1 MDALQVAETL
11 TKKHFA
17 GEQISHVFL
26 PKFGFS
32 ALVFTNARIFGIDGA
47 IVAFSIPFAKLT
59 SIGCNPLGEVTL
71 FADGQKIAIAQLT
84 IDPDL
89 QAFRDAANSR
99 GLQTFDAQPQAEAA
113 SNASATAK
121 NAKEQR
127 QVDFDRSFPNTQ
139 IFGSAPR
146 GALLEAMEK
155 SSVNGESPWL
165 LINSGGGAGALFAFE
180 DRLVIAKVGAL
191 TSFMADSFGAG
202 RVSTLPFTQITG
214 IEYNGGMA
222 SGVLE
227 VLTPSYQGTKNQ
239 DFWRGTG
246 AKRNTDRN
254 SPWTLSNTLPLGVS
268 DYKKAESAINE
279 LRSKIIAFQRPSV
292 TVTSTPAPA
301 QDLAGQIGNLKKLLD
316 QGVLTEAEF
325 QQAKQKLLG

>member
-1 MDALQVAETL
+1 MDALQVAEVL
-11 TKKHFA
+11 TQQHFS

-26 PKFGFS
+26 PKAGLS
-32 ALVFTNARIFGIDGA
+32 SLVFTNARVFGIQGA
-47 IVAFSIPFAKLT
+47 TVAFSVPFGKVT
-59 SIGCNPLGEVTL
+59 SIGWADTGKAAI
-71 FADGQKIAIAQLT
+71 FAGGQKIAVAQLT
-84 IDPDL
+84 VDPDL
-89 QAFRDAANSR
+89 EAFKSAATAQ
-99 GLQTFDAQPQAEAA
+99 GIKTFELQEVE
-113 SNASATAK
+113 ASAPAVGNKTK
-121 NAKEQR
+121 SAKEQR
-127 QVDFDRSFPNTQ
+127 QEDFDRSFPNTQ
-139 IFGSAPR
+139 MFGPAPR

-155 SSVNGESPWL
+155 SSLNGEAPWL
-165 LINSGGGAGALFAFE
+165 LVNSGGGAGALFAFE

-202 RVSTLPFTQITG
+202 RVSTIPFTQITG

-227 VLTPSYQGTKNQ
+227 VLTPSYQGSKNQ

-246 AKRNTDRN
+246 GKRNTDRN
-254 SPWTLSNTLPLGVS
+254 SPWTLSNTLPLGVV
-268 DYKKAESAINE
+268 DYGKAESAINE

-292 TVTSTPAPA
+292 TVTSAPAPA
-301 QDLAGQIGNLKKLLD
+301 QDLAGQIANLKQLLD